1 MYIKWLQ
8 IGNNHFEFKKRSVS
22 LRNVLKSVFSK
33 KVSAA
38 VLTAVMLFVSVFSM
52 SMIASAA
59 SFSPRLSAPS
69 SSNKY
74 YYSNLNVFYKYGYG
88 MPNCTAYAYGR
99 AYEILGSEPKLSWN
113 NAEQWYDYNKSNGY
127 YKYGQTPKV
136 GAIACWSYNGGGG
149 HVAVVEKVENGQITF
164 SNSAWSG
171 QNFYLSYAST
181 SDKNAGGNSWW
192 NFQGYIYLGDF
203 SGSTSTTQATT
214 KKVTYTT
221 GTYKTDVDD
230 YLNMRS
236 GAGTSYSYVTSVP
249 GNVTLNVTK
258 VSASGGYTWGYTS
271 YNGKT
276 GWVALDFC
284 AFVSSS
290 TVQPTTAKPTVQ
302 PTTAKATVQPTTAKA
317 TVQPTTAKATQPAT
331 TVPATTVQPA
341 TVQATTV
348 QPATVQAT
356 TAPVTTQPSNDS
368 NNDTPYM
375 IGDINLDGRVDVLDA
390 TEISK
395 YVVSIS
401 TLSDVQRE
409 LADYNHDGVINVV
422 DATEIQKLVVGN
434 N

>member
-1 MYIKWLQ
+1 M
-8 IGNNHFEFKKRSVS
+8 
-22 LRNVLKSVFSK
+22 RNVLKSVFSK

-74 YYSNLNVFYKYGYG
+74 YYSNLNVFYRCDYG

-113 NAEQWYDYNKSNGY
+113 NAEQWYGYNKANGY

-171 QNFYLSYAST
+171 DNFYISTASI
-181 SDKNAGGNSWW
+181 SDPKVGGNKGW

-221 GTYKTDVDD
+221 GTYKTNVDD
-230 YLNMRS
+230 YLKMRS
-236 GAGTSYSYVTSVP
+236 GAGTSYSSIAFVP
-249 GNVTLNVTK
+249 NNVTLNVTK
-258 VSASGGYTWGYTS
+258 VSTAGGYTWGYTS

-290 TVQPTTAKPTVQ
+290 TVQPTTAKPAVQ
-302 PTTAKATVQPTTAKA
+302 PTTAKATVQLTTAKA

-331 TVPATTVQPA
+331 VQP
-341 TVQATTV
+341 T
-348 QPATVQAT
+348 TVQAT
-356 TAPVTTQPSNDS
+356 TAPVTTQPSNDN

-375 IGDINLDGRVDVLDA
+375 IGDVNLDGHVNVIDA

-395 YVVSIS
+395 YIVSIS

-409 LADYNHDGVINVV
+409 LADYNHDGEINVV
-422 DATEIQKLVVGN
+422 DATEVQKFVVGN

>member
-1 MYIKWLQ
+1 M
-8 IGNNHFEFKKRSVS
+8 
-22 LRNVLKSVFSK
+22 RNVLKSVFSK

-171 QNFYLSYAST
+171 KNFYLSYAST

-221 GTYKTDVDD
+221 GTYKTNVDD
-230 YLNMRS
+230 YLKMRS
-236 GAGTSYSYVTSVP
+236 GAGTSYSSIAFVP
-249 GNVTLNVTK
+249 DNVTLNVTK
-258 VSASGGYTWGYTS
+258 VSTAGGYTWGYTS

-284 AFVSSS
+284 TFVSSS
-290 TVQPTTAKPTVQ
+290 
-302 PTTAKATVQPTTAKA
+302 

-331 TVPATTVQPA
+331 TVPAATVQPT
-341 TVQATTV
+341 TVQATTS
-348 QPATVQAT
+348 PA
-356 TAPVTTQPSNDS
+356 TTQPSNDN
-368 NNDTPYM
+368 NNDTSYM
-375 IGDINLDGRVDVLDA
+375 IGDVNLDGHVDVIDA

-395 YVVSIS
+395 YIVSIS

-409 LADYNHDGVINVV
+409 LADYNHDGEINVV

>member
-171 QNFYLSYAST
+171 KNFYLSYAST

-221 GTYKTDVDD
+221 GTYKTNVDD
-230 YLNMRS
+230 YLKMRS
-236 GAGTSYSYVTSVP
+236 GAGTSYSSIAFVP
-249 GNVTLNVTK
+249 NNVTLNVTK
-258 VSASGGYTWGYTS
+258 VSTAGGYTWGYTS

-284 AFVSSS
+284 TFVSSS
-290 TVQPTTAKPTVQ
+290 
-302 PTTAKATVQPTTAKA
+302 

-331 TVPATTVQPA
+331 TVPAATVQP
-341 TVQATTV
+341 T
-348 QPATVQAT
+348 TVQAT
-356 TAPVTTQPSNDS
+356 TAPVTTQPSNDN

-375 IGDINLDGRVDVLDA
+375 IGDVNLDGHVDVIDA

-395 YVVSIS
+395 YIVSIS

-409 LADYNHDGVINVV
+409 LADYNHDGEISVV

>member
-1 MYIKWLQ
+1 M
-8 IGNNHFEFKKRSVS
+8 
-22 LRNVLKSVFSK
+22 RNVLKSVFSK

-38 VLTAVMLFVSVFSM
+38 VLTAVILFVSVFSM

-113 NAEQWYDYNKSNGY
+113 NAEQWYGYNKSNGY

-221 GTYKTDVDD
+221 GTYKTDVND

-258 VSASGGYTWGYTS
+258 VSTAGGYTWGYTS

-290 TVQPTTAKPTVQ
+290 TVQPTTAK
-302 PTTAKATVQPTTAKA
+302 
-317 TVQPTTAKATQPAT
+317 ATQPAT
-331 TVPATTVQPA
+331 TVPAATVQP
-341 TVQATTV
+341 T
-348 QPATVQAT
+348 TVQAT
-356 TAPVTTQPSNDS
+356 TAPVTTQPSNDN

-375 IGDINLDGRVDVLDA
+375 IGDVNLDGHVDVIDA

-395 YVVSIS
+395 YIVSIS

-409 LADYNHDGVINVV
+409 LADYNHDGKINVV

>member
-1 MYIKWLQ
+1 M
-8 IGNNHFEFKKRSVS
+8 
-22 LRNVLKSVFSK
+22 RNVLKSVFSK

-171 QNFYLSYAST
+171 KNFYLSYAST

-221 GTYKTDVDD
+221 GTYKTNVDD
-230 YLNMRS
+230 YLKMRS
-236 GAGTSYSYVTSVP
+236 GAGTSYSSITFVP
-249 GNVTLNVTK
+249 NNVTLNVTK
-258 VSASGGYTWGYTS
+258 VSTAGGYTWGYTS

-284 AFVSSS
+284 TFVSSS
-290 TVQPTTAKPTVQ
+290 
-302 PTTAKATVQPTTAKA
+302 

-331 TVPATTVQPA
+331 TVPAA
-341 TVQATTV
+341 TVEPT
-348 QPATVQAT
+348 TVQAT
-356 TAPVTTQPSNDS
+356 TAPVTTQPSNDN

-375 IGDINLDGRVDVLDA
+375 IGDVNLDGHVDVIDA

-395 YVVSIS
+395 YIVSIS

-409 LADYNHDGVINVV
+409 LADYNHDGEINVV

>member
-69 SSNKY
+69 LSNKY
-74 YYSNLNVFYKYGYG
+74 YYSNLNVFYKYDYG

-113 NAEQWYDYNKSNGY
+113 NAEQWYGYNKANGY

-136 GAIACWSYNGGGG
+136 GAIACWSYSYGGG
-149 HVAVVEKVENGQITF
+149 HVAVVEKVENGVITL
-164 SNSAWSG
+164 SNSAYSG
-171 QNFYLSYAST
+171 DNFYISTASI
-181 SDKNAGGNSWW
+181 SDPKVGGNKGW

-258 VSASGGYTWGYTS
+258 VSTAGGYTWGYTS

-317 TVQPTTAKATQPAT
+317 TQPAT
-331 TVPATTVQPA
+331 TVPAATVQP
-341 TVQATTV
+341 T
-348 QPATVQAT
+348 TVQAT
-356 TAPVTTQPSNDS
+356 TAPVTTQPSND
-368 NNDTPYM
+368 NNDTPHM
-375 IGDINLDGRVDVLDA
+375 IGDVNLDGHVDVIDA

-395 YVVSIS
+395 YIVSIS

-409 LADYNHDGVINVV
+409 LADYNHDGEINVV

>member
-69 SSNKY
+69 LSNKY
-74 YYSNLNVFYKYGYG
+74 YYSDLNAFYKYGYG

-113 NAEQWYDYNKSNGY
+113 NAEQWYGYNKANGY

-136 GAIACWSYNGGGG
+136 GAIACWSYDNGGG

-171 QNFYLSYAST
+171 KNFYLSYAST

-230 YLNMRS
+230 YLKMRS
-236 GAGTSYSYVTSVP
+236 GAGTSYSSIAFVP
-249 GNVTLNVTK
+249 NNVTLNVTK
-258 VSASGGYTWGYTS
+258 VSTAGGYTWGYTS

-290 TVQPTTAKPTVQ
+290 TVQPTTAKATQ
-302 PTTAKATVQPTTAKA
+302 PATVQPT
-317 TVQPTTAKATQPAT
+317 
-331 TVPATTVQPA
+331 
-341 TVQATTV
+341 
-348 QPATVQAT
+348 TVQAT
-356 TAPVTTQPSNDS
+356 TAPVTTQPSNDN

-375 IGDINLDGRVDVLDA
+375 IGDVNLDGHVDVLDA

-395 YVVSIS
+395 YIVSIS

-409 LADYNHDGVINVV
+409 LADYNHDGEINIV

>member
-99 AYEILGSEPKLSWN
+99 AYEILGTEPKLSWN
-113 NAEQWYDYNKSNGY
+113 NAEQWYGYNKANGY

-136 GAIACWSYNGGGG
+136 GAIACWAYSGGGG
-149 HVAVVEKVENGQITF
+149 HVAVVEKIENGVITL
-164 SNSAWSG
+164 SNSAYSG
-171 QNFYLSYAST
+171 TNFYLSTANV
-181 SDKNAGGNSWW
+181 SDPKVGGNSWW

-221 GTYKTDVDD
+221 GTYKTNVSTS
-230 YLNMRS
+230 LNMRS
-236 GAGTSYSYVTSVP
+236 GAGTGYSYVASIP
-249 GNVTLNVTK
+249 NNVTLNVTK
-258 VSASGGYTWGYTS
+258 VSTAGGYSWGYTS
-271 YNGKT
+271 YNGKN
-276 GWVALDFC
+276 GWVALDYC
-284 AFVSSS
+284 KFVSAATQPTTAKP

-302 PTTAKATVQPTTAKA
+302 PTTAKPTVQPTTA
-317 TVQPTTAKATQPAT
+317 QPTTAPAADDDESFT
-331 TVPATTVQPA
+331 
-341 TVQATTV
+341 
-348 QPATVQAT
+348 
-356 TAPVTTQPSNDS
+356 
-368 NNDTPYM
+368 
-375 IGDINLDGRVDVLDA
+375 IGDVNLDGSVDILDA
-390 TEISK
+390 TEISRFA
-395 YVVSIS
+395 VSS
-401 TLSDVQRE
+401 AALSDVQMK
-409 LADYNHDGVINVV
+409 LADFNQDGVVNIV
-422 DATEIQKLVVGN
+422 DATEIQKIVIKG
-434 N
+434 

>member
-74 YYSNLNVFYKYGYG
+74 YYSNLNVFYKYNYG

-99 AYEILGSEPKLSWN
+99 AYEILGSEPKLSRN
-113 NAEQWYDYNKSNGY
+113 NAEQWYGYNKANGY

-136 GAIACWSYNGGGG
+136 GAIACWSYSYGGG
-149 HVAVVEKVENGQITF
+149 HVAVVEKVENGVITL
-164 SNSAWSG
+164 SNSAYSG
-171 QNFYLSYAST
+171 DNFYISTASI
-181 SDKNAGGNSWW
+181 SDPKVGGNKGW

-203 SGSTSTTQATT
+203 SGSTSTTQTTT

-290 TVQPTTAKPTVQ
+290 TVQPTTAKPAVQ

-331 TVPATTVQPA
+331 VQP
-341 TVQATTV
+341 T
-348 QPATVQAT
+348 TVQAT
-356 TAPVTTQPSNDS
+356 TAPVTTQPSNDN

-375 IGDINLDGRVDVLDA
+375 IGDVNLDGHVNVIDA

-395 YVVSIS
+395 YIVSIS

-409 LADYNHDGVINVV
+409 LADYNHDGEINVV

>member
-74 YYSNLNVFYKYGYG
+74 YYSNLNVFYRYGYG

-136 GAIACWSYNGGGG
+136 GAIACWSYDGGGG

-171 QNFYLSYAST
+171 KKFYLSYAST
-181 SDKNAGGNSWW
+181 SDKKAGGNSWW

-230 YLNMRS
+230 YLKMRS
-236 GAGTSYSYVTSVP
+236 GAGTSYSSVTFVP
-249 GNVTLNVTK
+249 DNVTLNVTK
-258 VSASGGYTWGYTS
+258 VSTAGGYTWGYTS

-284 AFVSSS
+284 TFVSSS

-331 TVPATTVQPA
+331 TVPATTVQP
-341 TVQATTV
+341 T
-348 QPATVQAT
+348 TVQAT

-375 IGDINLDGRVDVLDA
+375 IGDVNLDGHVDVLDA

-395 YVVSIS
+395 YIVSIS

-409 LADYNHDGVINVV
+409 LADYNHDGEINVV

>member
-113 NAEQWYDYNKSNGY
+113 NAEQWYGYNKSNGY

-221 GTYKTDVDD
+221 GTYKTDVND

-258 VSASGGYTWGYTS
+258 VSTAGGYTWGYTS

-317 TVQPTTAKATQPAT
+317 TVQPTTAKATQP
-331 TVPATTVQPA
+331 
-341 TVQATTV
+341 
-348 QPATVQAT
+348 
-356 TAPVTTQPSNDS
+356 SNDS

-375 IGDINLDGRVDVLDA
+375 IGDVNLDGHVNVLDA

-395 YVVSIS
+395 YIVSIS

-409 LADYNHDGVINVV
+409 IADYNHDGEINVV

>member
-1 MYIKWLQ
+1 M
-8 IGNNHFEFKKRSVS
+8 
-22 LRNVLKSVFSK
+22 
-33 KVSAA
+33 
-38 VLTAVMLFVSVFSM
+38 
-52 SMIASAA
+52 
-59 SFSPRLSAPS
+59 
-69 SSNKY
+69 
-74 YYSNLNVFYKYGYG
+74 
-88 MPNCTAYAYGR
+88 
-99 AYEILGSEPKLSWN
+99 
-113 NAEQWYDYNKSNGY
+113 
-127 YKYGQTPKV
+127 
-136 GAIACWSYNGGGG
+136 
-149 HVAVVEKVENGQITF
+149 
-164 SNSAWSG
+164 
-171 QNFYLSYAST
+171 
-181 SDKNAGGNSWW
+181 
-192 NFQGYIYLGDF
+192 
-203 SGSTSTTQATT
+203 QAHP

-258 VSASGGYTWGYTS
+258 VSTAGGYTWGYTS

-331 TVPATTVQPA
+331 TVPAATVQP
-341 TVQATTV
+341 T
-348 QPATVQAT
+348 TVQAT
-356 TAPVTTQPSNDS
+356 TAPVTTQPSND

-375 IGDINLDGRVDVLDA
+375 IGDVNLDGHVDVLDA

-395 YVVSIS
+395 YIVSIS

-409 LADYNHDGVINVV
+409 IADYNHDGEINIV
-422 DATEIQKLVVGN
+422 DATEIQKFVVGN

>member
-1 MYIKWLQ
+1 M
-8 IGNNHFEFKKRSVS
+8 
-22 LRNVLKSVFSK
+22 RNVLKSVFSK

-113 NAEQWYDYNKSNGY
+113 NAEQWYGYNKSNGY

-171 QNFYLSYAST
+171 KNFYLSYAST

-221 GTYKTDVDD
+221 GTYKTDVND

-258 VSASGGYTWGYTS
+258 VSTAGGYTWGYTS

-290 TVQPTTAKPTVQ
+290 TVQPTTAK
-302 PTTAKATVQPTTAKA
+302 
-317 TVQPTTAKATQPAT
+317 ATQPAT
-331 TVPATTVQPA
+331 TVPAATVQP
-341 TVQATTV
+341 T
-348 QPATVQAT
+348 TVQAT
-356 TAPVTTQPSNDS
+356 TAPVTTQPSNDN

-375 IGDINLDGRVDVLDA
+375 IGDVNLDGHVNVLDA

-395 YVVSIS
+395 YIVSIS

-409 LADYNHDGVINVV
+409 IADYNHDGEINVV

>member
-113 NAEQWYDYNKSNGY
+113 NAEQWYGYNKSNGY

-258 VSASGGYTWGYTS
+258 VSTAGGYTWGYTS

-290 TVQPTTAKPTVQ
+290 TVQPTTAK
-302 PTTAKATVQPTTAKA
+302 
-317 TVQPTTAKATQPAT
+317 ATQPAT
-331 TVPATTVQPA
+331 TVP
-341 TVQATTV
+341 ATTV

>member
-1 MYIKWLQ
+1 MQ
-8 IGNNHFEFKKRSVS
+8 
-22 LRNVLKSVFSK
+22 NVLKRIFNK

-69 SSNKY
+69 LSNKY
-74 YYSNLNVFYKYGYG
+74 YYSDLNAFYKYGYG

-99 AYEILGSEPKLSWN
+99 AYEILGSKPKLSWN

-171 QNFYLSYAST
+171 KRFYLSYASI

-192 NFQGYIYLGDF
+192 NFQGYIYLGNF
-203 SGSTSTTQATT
+203 SSSTSTTQATT

-236 GAGTSYSYVTSVP
+236 GAGTSYTSVASVP
-249 GNVTLNVTK
+249 SNVTLNVTK
-258 VSASGGYTWGYTS
+258 VSTSGGHTWGYTS

-284 AFVSSS
+284 TFVSSS

-302 PTTAKATVQPTTAKA
+302 PTTAKATVQPTTAKP

-331 TVPATTVQPA
+331 TVPAATVQPTTAKATQPAA
-341 TVQATTV
+341 TVPAAAV
-348 QPATVQAT
+348 QPT
-356 TAPVTTQPSNDS
+356 TAPASNGEVS
-368 NNDTPYM
+368 FA
-375 IGDINLDGRVDVLDA
+375 IGDVNLDGSVDILDA

-395 YVVSIS
+395 FAIS
-401 TLSDVQRE
+401 TAALSDVQMK
-409 LADYNHDGVINVV
+409 LADFNRDGVVNVL
-422 DATEIQKLVVGN
+422 DATEIQKTLIIS
-434 N
+434 

>member
-171 QNFYLSYAST
+171 KRFYLSYAST
-181 SDKNAGGNSWW
+181 DDKNAGGNSWW

-236 GAGTSYSYVTSVP
+236 GAGTSYSSIAFVP
-249 GNVTLNVTK
+249 NNVTLNVTK
-258 VSASGGYTWGYTS
+258 VSTAGGYTWGYTS

-290 TVQPTTAKPTVQ
+290 TVQPTTAK
-302 PTTAKATVQPTTAKA
+302 
-317 TVQPTTAKATQPAT
+317 ATQPAT
-331 TVPATTVQPA
+331 TVPAATVQP
-341 TVQATTV
+341 T
-348 QPATVQAT
+348 TVQAT
-356 TAPVTTQPSNDS
+356 TAPVTTQPSNDN

-375 IGDINLDGRVDVLDA
+375 IGDVNLDGHVDVLDA

-395 YVVSIS
+395 YIVSIS

-409 LADYNHDGVINVV
+409 LADYNHDGEINVV

>member
-1 MYIKWLQ
+1 M
-8 IGNNHFEFKKRSVS
+8 
-22 LRNVLKSVFSK
+22 RNVLKSVFSK

-99 AYEILGSEPKLSWN
+99 AYEILGSEPNLSWN

-221 GTYKTDVDD
+221 GTYKTNVDD
-230 YLNMRS
+230 YLKMRS
-236 GAGTSYSYVTSVP
+236 GAGTSYSSIAFVP
-249 GNVTLNVTK
+249 NNVTLNVTK
-258 VSASGGYTWGYTS
+258 VSTAGGYTWGYTS

-290 TVQPTTAKPTVQ
+290 TVQPTTAK
-302 PTTAKATVQPTTAKA
+302 
-317 TVQPTTAKATQPAT
+317 ATQPAT
-331 TVPATTVQPA
+331 TVPAATVQP
-341 TVQATTV
+341 T
-348 QPATVQAT
+348 TVQAT
-356 TAPVTTQPSNDS
+356 TAPATTQPSNDN

-375 IGDINLDGRVDVLDA
+375 IGDVNLDGHVDVIDA

-395 YVVSIS
+395 YIVSIS

-409 LADYNHDGVINVV
+409 LADYNHDGEINVV
-422 DATEIQKLVVGN
+422 DATEVQKFVVGN

>member
-1 MYIKWLQ
+1 M
-8 IGNNHFEFKKRSVS
+8 
-22 LRNVLKSVFSK
+22 RNVLKSVFSK

-74 YYSNLNVFYKYGYG
+74 YYSNLNVFYRYDYG

-113 NAEQWYDYNKSNGY
+113 NAEQWYGYNKANGY

-136 GAIACWSYNGGGG
+136 GAIACWSYSYGGG
-149 HVAVVEKVENGQITF
+149 HVAVVEKVENGVITL
-164 SNSAWSG
+164 SNSAYSG
-171 QNFYLSYAST
+171 DNFYISTASI
-181 SDKNAGGNSWW
+181 SDPKVGGNKGW

-221 GTYKTDVDD
+221 GTYKTNVDD
-230 YLNMRS
+230 YLKMRS
-236 GAGTSYSYVTSVP
+236 GAGTSYSSIAFVP
-249 GNVTLNVTK
+249 NNVTLNVTK
-258 VSASGGYTWGYTS
+258 VSTAGGYTWGYTS

-276 GWVALDFC
+276 GWVALEFC
-284 AFVSSS
+284 TFVSSS

-341 TVQATTV
+341 TVQATT
-348 QPATVQAT
+348 
-356 TAPVTTQPSNDS
+356 APVTTQPSNDS
-368 NNDTPYM
+368 NNDTPYV

>member
-1 MYIKWLQ
+1 M
-8 IGNNHFEFKKRSVS
+8 
-22 LRNVLKSVFSK
+22 RNVLKSVFSK

-113 NAEQWYDYNKSNGY
+113 NAEQWYGYNKSNGY

-258 VSASGGYTWGYTS
+258 VSTAGGYTWGYTS

-290 TVQPTTAKPTVQ
+290 TVQPTTAK
-302 PTTAKATVQPTTAKA
+302 
-317 TVQPTTAKATQPAT
+317 ATQPAT
-331 TVPATTVQPA
+331 TVPAA
-341 TVQATTV
+341 TV

-395 YVVSIS
+395 YIVSIS

-409 LADYNHDGVINVV
+409 IADYNHDGEINVV
-422 DATEIQKLVVGN
+422 DATEIQKFVVGN

>member
-1 MYIKWLQ
+1 
-8 IGNNHFEFKKRSVS
+8 
-22 LRNVLKSVFSK
+22 
-33 KVSAA
+33 
-38 VLTAVMLFVSVFSM
+38 
-52 SMIASAA
+52 
-59 SFSPRLSAPS
+59 
-69 SSNKY
+69 
-74 YYSNLNVFYKYGYG
+74 

-113 NAEQWYDYNKSNGY
+113 NAEQWYGYNKANGY

-171 QNFYLSYAST
+171 KRFYLSYAST

-258 VSASGGYTWGYTS
+258 VSTAGGYTWGYTS

-276 GWVALDFC
+276 GWVALDFVLL
-284 AFVSSS
+284 FLHQRYSQQQQNLLYSLP
-290 TVQPTTAKPTVQ
+290 QPKPRFSRLLQRQLFSRQQ
-302 PTTAKATVQPTTAKA
+302 PRLHSLQ
-317 TVQPTTAKATQPAT
+317 QYSLLRYRQ
-331 TVPATTVQPA
+331 Q
-341 TVQATTV
+341 Q
-348 QPATVQAT
+348 
-356 TAPVTTQPSNDS
+356 
-368 NNDTPYM
+368 
-375 IGDINLDGRVDVLDA
+375 LL
-390 TEISK
+390 
-395 YVVSIS
+395 
-401 TLSDVQRE
+401 
-409 LADYNHDGVINVV
+409 
-422 DATEIQKLVVGN
+422 
-434 N
+434 

>member
-59 SFSPRLSAPS
+59 SFSPRLSAPG

-74 YYSNLNVFYKYGYG
+74 YYSNLNVFYKCGYG

-99 AYEILGSEPKLSWN
+99 AYEILGSEPKLSRN
-113 NAEQWYDYNKSNGY
+113 NAEQWYGYNKANGY

-136 GAIACWSYNGGGG
+136 GAIACWSYSYGGG
-149 HVAVVEKVENGQITF
+149 HVAVVEKVENGVITL
-164 SNSAWSG
+164 SNSAYSG
-171 QNFYLSYAST
+171 DNFYISTASI
-181 SDKNAGGNSWW
+181 SDPKVGGNKGW

-258 VSASGGYTWGYTS
+258 VSTAGGYTWGYTS

-290 TVQPTTAKPTVQ
+290 TVQPTTAKPAVQ

-331 TVPATTVQPA
+331 VQP
-341 TVQATTV
+341 T
-348 QPATVQAT
+348 TVQAT
-356 TAPVTTQPSNDS
+356 TAPVTTQPSNDN

-375 IGDINLDGRVDVLDA
+375 IGDVNLDGHVNVIDA

-395 YVVSIS
+395 YIVSIS

-409 LADYNHDGVINVV
+409 LADYNHDGEINIV
-422 DATEIQKLVVGN
+422 DATEIQKFVVGN

>member
-69 SSNKY
+69 LSNKY
-74 YYSNLNVFYKYGYG
+74 YYSDLNAFYKYGYG

-113 NAEQWYDYNKSNGY
+113 NAEQWYGYNKANGY

-171 QNFYLSYAST
+171 KRFYLSYAST
-181 SDKNAGGNSWW
+181 DDKNAGGNSWW

-258 VSASGGYTWGYTS
+258 VSTAGGYTWGYTS

-290 TVQPTTAKPTVQ
+290 TVQPTTAK
-302 PTTAKATVQPTTAKA
+302 
-317 TVQPTTAKATQPAT
+317 ATQPAT
-331 TVPATTVQPA
+331 TVPAATVQP
-341 TVQATTV
+341 T
-348 QPATVQAT
+348 TVQAT
-356 TAPVTTQPSNDS
+356 TAPVTTQPSYDN

-375 IGDINLDGRVDVLDA
+375 IGDVNLDGYVDVIDA

-395 YVVSIS
+395 YIVSIS

-409 LADYNHDGVINVV
+409 LADYNHDGEISVV

>member
-113 NAEQWYDYNKSNGY
+113 NAEQWYGYNKSNGY

-221 GTYKTDVDD
+221 GTYKTDVND

-258 VSASGGYTWGYTS
+258 VSTAGGYTWGYTS

-290 TVQPTTAKPTVQ
+290 TVQPTTAK
-302 PTTAKATVQPTTAKA
+302 
-317 TVQPTTAKATQPAT
+317 ATQPAT
-331 TVPATTVQPA
+331 TVPAATVQP
-341 TVQATTV
+341 T
-348 QPATVQAT
+348 TVQAT

-375 IGDINLDGRVDVLDA
+375 IGDVNLDGHVNVLDA

-395 YVVSIS
+395 YIVSIS

-409 LADYNHDGVINVV
+409 IADYNHDGEINIV

>member
-69 SSNKY
+69 LSNKY
-74 YYSNLNVFYKYGYG
+74 YYSNLNVFYKYNYG

-99 AYEILGSEPKLSWN
+99 AYEILGSEPKLSRN
-113 NAEQWYDYNKSNGY
+113 NAEQWYGYNKANGY

-136 GAIACWSYNGGGG
+136 GAIACWSYSYGGG
-149 HVAVVEKVENGQITF
+149 HVAVVEKVENGVITL
-164 SNSAWSG
+164 SNSAYSG
-171 QNFYLSYAST
+171 DNFYISTASI
-181 SDKNAGGNSWW
+181 SDPKVGGNKGW

-230 YLNMRS
+230 YLKMRS
-236 GAGTSYSYVTSVP
+236 GAGTSYSSIAFVP
-249 GNVTLNVTK
+249 NNVTLNVTK
-258 VSASGGYTWGYTS
+258 VSTAGGYTWGYTS

-331 TVPATTVQPA
+331 VQP
-341 TVQATTV
+341 T
-348 QPATVQAT
+348 TVQAT
-356 TAPVTTQPSNDS
+356 TAPVTTQPSNDN
-368 NNDTPYM
+368 NNDTSYM
-375 IGDINLDGRVDVLDA
+375 IGDVNLDGHVNVIDA

-395 YVVSIS
+395 YIVSIS

-409 LADYNHDGVINVV
+409 LADYNHDGEINVV

>member
-1 MYIKWLQ
+1 M
-8 IGNNHFEFKKRSVS
+8 
-22 LRNVLKSVFSK
+22 RNVLKSVFSK

-74 YYSNLNVFYKYGYG
+74 YYSNLNVFYKYNYG

-127 YKYGQTPKV
+127 YKYGKDPKV

-171 QNFYLSYAST
+171 KRFYLSYAST
-181 SDKNAGGNSWW
+181 DDKNAGGNSWW

-258 VSASGGYTWGYTS
+258 VSTAGGYTWGYTS

-290 TVQPTTAKPTVQ
+290 TVQPTTAK
-302 PTTAKATVQPTTAKA
+302 
-317 TVQPTTAKATQPAT
+317 ATQPAT
-331 TVPATTVQPA
+331 TVPAATVQP
-341 TVQATTV
+341 T
-348 QPATVQAT
+348 TVQAT
-356 TAPVTTQPSNDS
+356 TAPVTTQPSNDN

-375 IGDINLDGRVDVLDA
+375 IGDVNLDGHVDVLDA

-395 YVVSIS
+395 YIVSIS

-409 LADYNHDGVINVV
+409 LADYNHDGEINIV

>member
-1 MYIKWLQ
+1 M
-8 IGNNHFEFKKRSVS
+8 
-22 LRNVLKSVFSK
+22 RNVLKSVFSK

-171 QNFYLSYAST
+171 KNFYLSYAST

-221 GTYKTDVDD
+221 GTYKTNVDD
-230 YLNMRS
+230 YLKMRS
-236 GAGTSYSYVTSVP
+236 GAGTSYSSIAFVP
-249 GNVTLNVTK
+249 DNVTLNVTK
-258 VSASGGYTWGYTS
+258 VSTAGGYTWGYTS

-284 AFVSSS
+284 TFVSSS
-290 TVQPTTAKPTVQ
+290 
-302 PTTAKATVQPTTAKA
+302 

-331 TVPATTVQPA
+331 TVPAATVQP
-341 TVQATTV
+341 T
-348 QPATVQAT
+348 TVQAT
-356 TAPVTTQPSNDS
+356 TAPVTTQPSNDN

-375 IGDINLDGRVDVLDA
+375 IGDVNLDGHVDVIDA

-395 YVVSIS
+395 YIVSIS

-409 LADYNHDGVINVV
+409 LADYNHDGEINVV

>member
-74 YYSNLNVFYKYGYG
+74 YYSNLNVFYKYNYG

-99 AYEILGSEPKLSWN
+99 AYEILGSEPKLSRN
-113 NAEQWYDYNKSNGY
+113 NAEQWYGYNKANGY

-136 GAIACWSYNGGGG
+136 GAIACWSYSYGGG
-149 HVAVVEKVENGQITF
+149 HVAVVEKVENGVITL
-164 SNSAWSG
+164 SNSAYSG
-171 QNFYLSYAST
+171 DNFYISTASI
-181 SDKNAGGNSWW
+181 SDPKVGGNKGW

-258 VSASGGYTWGYTS
+258 VSTAGGYTWGYTS

-284 AFVSSS
+284 AFVFSS

-331 TVPATTVQPA
+331 VQPTTVQAP
-341 TVQATTV
+341 
-348 QPATVQAT
+348 
-356 TAPVTTQPSNDS
+356 TAPVTTQPSNDN

-375 IGDINLDGRVDVLDA
+375 IGDVNLDGHVNVIDA

-395 YVVSIS
+395 YIVSIS

-409 LADYNHDGVINVV
+409 LADYNHDGEINVV

>member
-22 LRNVLKSVFSK
+22 LQNVLKSVFSK

-69 SSNKY
+69 LSNKY
-74 YYSNLNVFYKYGYG
+74 YYSNLNVFYKYNYG

-99 AYEILGSEPKLSWN
+99 AYEILGSEPKLSRN
-113 NAEQWYDYNKSNGY
+113 NAEQWYGYNKANGY

-136 GAIACWSYNGGGG
+136 GAIACWSYSYGGG
-149 HVAVVEKVENGQITF
+149 HVAVVEKVENGVITL
-164 SNSAWSG
+164 SNSAYSG
-171 QNFYLSYAST
+171 DNFYISTASI
-181 SDKNAGGNSWW
+181 SDPKVGGNKGW

-258 VSASGGYTWGYTS
+258 VSTAGGYTWGYTS

-317 TVQPTTAKATQPAT
+317 TQPAT
-331 TVPATTVQPA
+331 TVPAATVQP
-341 TVQATTV
+341 T
-348 QPATVQAT
+348 TVQAT
-356 TAPVTTQPSNDS
+356 TAPVTTQPSNDN

-375 IGDINLDGRVDVLDA
+375 IGDVNLDGHVNVIDA

-395 YVVSIS
+395 YIVSIS

-409 LADYNHDGVINVV
+409 LADYNHDGEINVV

>member
-1 MYIKWLQ
+1 M
-8 IGNNHFEFKKRSVS
+8 
-22 LRNVLKSVFSK
+22 RNVLKSVFSK

-74 YYSNLNVFYKYGYG
+74 YYSDLNAFYKYGYG

-113 NAEQWYDYNKSNGY
+113 NAEQWYGYNKANGY

-136 GAIACWSYNGGGG
+136 GAIACWSYNCGGG

-171 QNFYLSYAST
+171 KNFYLSYAST

-258 VSASGGYTWGYTS
+258 VSTAGGYTWGYTS

-331 TVPATTVQPA
+331 VQP
-341 TVQATTV
+341 T
-348 QPATVQAT
+348 TVQAT
-356 TAPVTTQPSNDS
+356 TAPVTTQPSNDN

-375 IGDINLDGRVDVLDA
+375 IGDVNLDGHVDVLDA

-395 YVVSIS
+395 YIVSIS

-409 LADYNHDGVINVV
+409 LADYNHDGEINIV
-422 DATEIQKLVVGN
+422 DATEVQKFVVGN

>member
-1 MYIKWLQ
+1 MVTTALK
-8 IGNNHFEFKKRSVS
+8 FKKRSVS
-22 LRNVLKSVFSK
+22 LRNVLKRTFNK
-33 KVSAA
+33 KISAA

-74 YYSNLNVFYKYGYG
+74 YYSNLNVFYKFGYG

-113 NAEQWYDYNKSNGY
+113 NAEQWYGYNKSNGY

-221 GTYKTDVDD
+221 GTYKTNVSTS
-230 YLNMRS
+230 LNMRS
-236 GAGTSYSYVTSVP
+236 GAGTGYSYVASIP
-249 GNVTLNVTK
+249 NNVTLNVTK
-258 VSASGGYTWGYTS
+258 VSTAGGYAWGYTS

-276 GWVALDFC
+276 GWVALDYC
-284 AFVSSS
+284 KFVSAATQPTTAKP

-302 PTTAKATVQPTTAKA
+302 PTTAKP

-331 TVPATTVQPA
+331 TVPATTVQP
-341 TVQATTV
+341 TTV
-348 QPATVQAT
+348 QPT
-356 TAPVTTQPSNDS
+356 TAPTADDDESFT
-368 NNDTPYM
+368 
-375 IGDINLDGRVDVLDA
+375 IGDVNLDGSVDILDA
-390 TEISK
+390 TEISRFA
-395 YVVSIS
+395 VSS
-401 TLSDVQRE
+401 AALSDVQMK
-409 LADYNHDGVINVV
+409 LADFNHDGVVNIV
-422 DATEIQKLVVGN
+422 DVTEIQKIVIKG
-434 N
+434 

>member
-1 MYIKWLQ
+1 M
-8 IGNNHFEFKKRSVS
+8 
-22 LRNVLKSVFSK
+22 RNVLKSVFSK

-113 NAEQWYDYNKSNGY
+113 NAEQWYGYNKSNGY

-258 VSASGGYTWGYTS
+258 VSTAGGYTWGYTS

-290 TVQPTTAKPTVQ
+290 TVQPTTAK
-302 PTTAKATVQPTTAKA
+302 
-317 TVQPTTAKATQPAT
+317 ATQPAT
-331 TVPATTVQPA
+331 TVPAA
-341 TVQATTV
+341 TV

-395 YVVSIS
+395 YIVSIS

>member
-1 MYIKWLQ
+1 M
-8 IGNNHFEFKKRSVS
+8 
-22 LRNVLKSVFSK
+22 RNVLKSVFSK

-69 SSNKY
+69 LSNKY
-74 YYSNLNVFYKYGYG
+74 YYSDLNAFYKYDYG

-171 QNFYLSYAST
+171 KRFYLSYAST

-192 NFQGYIYLGDF
+192 NFQGYIYLGNF

-258 VSASGGYTWGYTS
+258 VSTAGGYTWGYTS

-276 GWVALDFC
+276 GWVALDFVLL
-284 AFVSSS
+284 FLHQRYSQQQQSLLYS
-290 TVQPTTAKPTVQ
+290 LPQPKPRFSRLLQRQLFSRQQ
-302 PTTAKATVQPTTAKA
+302 PRLHSLQ
-317 TVQPTTAKATQPAT
+317 QLFLLQ
-331 TVPATTVQPA
+331 QYSLLRYR
-341 TVQATTV
+341 Q
-348 QPATVQAT
+348 QQ
-356 TAPVTTQPSNDS
+356 
-368 NNDTPYM
+368 
-375 IGDINLDGRVDVLDA
+375 LL
-390 TEISK
+390 
-395 YVVSIS
+395 
-401 TLSDVQRE
+401 
-409 LADYNHDGVINVV
+409 
-422 DATEIQKLVVGN
+422 
-434 N
+434 